1 MDNKTDATASAAS
14 TKEDARTLFDAS
26 SDDSDDF
33 VLLFIL
39 IAIVLLLLF
48 MFIGKN
54 NEIVI
59 INYDGFCNDIYYKEF
74 YFKHLQDKILGYDR
88 YSWSNNHN
96 FI

>member
-1 MDNKTDATASAAS
+1 MDNK
-14 TKEDARTLFDAS
+14 KEPQ
-26 SDDSDDF
+26 DDSDDF

-59 INYDGFCNDIYYKEF
+59 INYDNDIYYKEF
-74 YFKHLQDKILGYDR
+74 YFKFLEDKILGYDR
-88 YSWSNNHN
+88 YTWSNNHN

>member
-1 MDNKTDATASAAS
+1 MEKTK
-14 TKEDARTLFDAS
+14 KEE
-26 SDDSDDF
+26 SDDF

-39 IAIVLLLLF
+39 IGIVILLLF
-48 MFIGKN
+48 MFMGSS

-59 INYDGFCNDIYYKEF
+59 INYDNDIYYKEF
-74 YFKHLQDKILGYDR
+74 YFKYLEDKILGYDR